1 MKKLSLII
9 FATVIATT
17 QYSCKKTLNV
27 NKNPNEPAD
36 VTVTELLPAAEISIS
51 HQYGNYFQVV
61 GGLWAQYWT
70 QSPNA
75 SQYRPLEQYQPGP
88 SSANNAWQ
96 ELYAGALTDL
106 KKIVEKAGTAENTKN
121 YTAIAKILQAYTFEL
136 LTDNFG
142 DIPFTEALKG
152 QDNDITS
159 PHYDRQQDIY
169 PALVALA
176 KEGRDLI
183 DANAAGPGTEDV
195 IFQGDMEAW
204 AQFANTLLLRLNLR
218 MVYVNPTAAMAGIT
232 EAQNDPNGFLATSA
246 QVNYSSSPGNAYPFY
261 SEMSNLSF
269 TQNVVASATAINAFS
284 AIDDP
289 RLFSFYNG
297 AVGLEQ
303 GYYSIPTPGA
313 YSAPSALVGAD
324 ANDPSSATAPVKLLS
339 TYESLFLQAEAAA
352 RTGAPAT
359 AKGFYDDAIR
369 ANFTEYGLTASDAVT
384 YSDSTAPYPLTSSLE
399 GQIQAIITQ
408 KWFAM
413 DGNQNI
419 EAWTEWRRTGY
430 PDFFTISRAS
440 RIGNQFPV
448 RLPYPET
455 ELTRNLNFPG
465 QKNVTDRVWWD
476 IQ

>member
-1 MKKLSLII
+1 MKKLLLII
-9 FATVIATT
+9 GAFIAVT
-17 QYSCKKTLNV
+17 QYSCHKTLDV
-27 NKNPNEPAD
+27 NKNPNDPAD

-51 HQYGNYFQVV
+51 QQYGNYFQVV

-75 SQYRPLEQYQPGP
+75 SQYRQLEQYQPGP
-88 SSANNAWQ
+88 SSANTAWQ

-106 KKIVEKAGTAENTKN
+106 REIVRKAGTAENTRN
-121 YTAIAKILQAYTFEL
+121 YTAVAKILQAYTFQL

-142 DIPFTEALKG
+142 DIPFTDALKG
-152 QDNDITS
+152 QDAGVTS

-169 PALVALA
+169 PALITLV

-183 DANAAGPGTEDV
+183 DVNALGPGSDDV
-195 IFQGDMEAW
+195 IFKGDMNAW

-218 MVYVNPTAAMAGIT
+218 MVYVNPTAAMAGVNEVRSNT
-232 EAQNDPNGFLATSA
+232 YGFLATTA
-246 QVNYSSSPGNAYPFY
+246 QVSYSSSPGNAYPFY

-269 TQNVVASATAINAFS
+269 VQNVVASATATNAFI
-284 AIDDP
+284 ANDDP
-289 RLFSFYNG
+289 RLFSFYTG
-297 AVGLEQ
+297 AVGLQQ
-303 GYYSIPTPGA
+303 GYYSIPSPGA
-313 YSAPSALVGAD
+313 YSAPSALTGAN
-324 ANDPSSATAPVKLLS
+324 ANDPSSAVAPVKLLS
-339 TYESLFLQAEAAA
+339 SYESLFLQSEAAA
-352 RTGAPAT
+352 RLGSAT
-359 AKGFYDDAIR
+359 EAQAFYNDAIT
-369 ANFTEYGLTASDAVT
+369 ANFLEYDLTAEDAATFEDSVVT
-384 YSDSTAPYPLTSSLE
+384 YPLTGAVE
-399 GQIQAIITQ
+399 EQIKAIITQ

-413 DGNQNI
+413 TGNQNI

-430 PDFFTISRAS
+430 PDFFTVSRAS